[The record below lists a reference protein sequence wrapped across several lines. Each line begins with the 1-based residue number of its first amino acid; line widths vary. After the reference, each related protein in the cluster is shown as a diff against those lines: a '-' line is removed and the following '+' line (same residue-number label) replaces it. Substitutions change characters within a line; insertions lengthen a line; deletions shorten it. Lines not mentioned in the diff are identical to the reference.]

1 MKFKVE
7 IVGICPL
14 LMAKHPTPEEEQEI
28 LKRKS
33 GAKTKVK
40 DLTDKEAFDM
50 HSYKTKKGDKFQIPS
65 EMIEACMT
73 KAAVNFKL
81 EGKKTYKDVIKGG
94 IIVDPI
100 EMVLSNQKPSMDA
113 RWGRNKNTG
122 GAVWVVRPCFN
133 EWGLDF
139 TIDLLQDERV
149 SPERLKEILAY
160 GGLYVG
166 IGAWRPK
173 FGRFQV
179 KSFKEVK

>member
-1 MKFKVE
+1 MKFKVK

-14 LMAKHPTPEEEQEI
+14 LQAKHPTPEEEKEI
-28 LKRKS
+28 LQRKS

-50 HSYKTKKGDKFQIPS
+50 HSYKTEKGNKFMIPS

-73 KAAVNFKL
+73 KAATNFKL

-100 EMVLSNQKPSMDA
+100 EIVLSNQKPVMDA

-133 EWGLDF
+133 DWALEF

-173 FGRFQV
+173 FGRFEV
-179 KSFKEVK
+179 ESFKAIK